1 MKLLIAVPCMDMV
14 HTKFVQAF
22 IDMEK
27 PRGATVAFM
36 PGTLIYE
43 ARNTIAQNAVKEGF
57 DRVLWL
63 DSDMVPPWNTINVLN
78 RTMDTGKDFVTA
90 MYYRRR
96 PPAYP
101 VVCDKVDWKVHD
113 SGVVETNAHSYI
125 NYELCEVFEIEGSG
139 FGCCMTSAALLKDMV
154 EKYGVPFTPLMG
166 MGEDLA
172 FCWRARQQGWKLWC
186 DSHVE
191 CGHVG
196 LHVYDFS
203 DYYKAMEEYR
213 KKEQK

>member
-1 MKLLIAVPCMDMV
+1 MKTLIAVPCMDMI

-22 IDMEK
+22 ERMAK
-27 PRGATVAFM
+27 PQGTTVAFI
-36 PGTLIYE
+36 PNTLIYE
-43 ARNTIAQNAVKEGF
+43 ARNSIAQNAVKEGF

-63 DSDMVPPWNTINVLN
+63 DSDMDMPWNAMIELN
-78 RTMDTGKDFVTA
+78 KTMDTGKDFVTA
-90 MYYRRR
+90 MYYRRK

-101 VVCDKVDWKVHD
+101 VVCDEVEWKVHD
-113 SGVVETNAHSYI
+113 NGVVETKAHSYTGYPI
-125 NYELCEVFEIEGSG
+125 CEVFEIGGSG
-139 FGCCMTSAALLKDMV
+139 FGCCMTSAALLRDMV

-172 FCWRARQQGWKLWC
+172 FCWRARQHGWKLWC

-196 LHVYDFS
+196 QHAYDFH
-203 DYYKAMEEYR
+203 DYHMAMEELR
-213 KKEQK
+213 KKQK